1 MEDRVMTESFF
12 DPSRHKWREVTG
24 EPDSSYLI
32 HHDYTILGHDVAA
45 GTLDMIVRWGEDGGH
60 CPLHRHV
67 STTTILVLAGEQQ
80 LWDIHPDGSR
90 GEHKVRSAG
99 DYALTL
105 GDGLPHLERG
115 GEKGGMAFFGSHCTS
130 GGALYELLD
139 EEMKVIADVT
149 IETLVSD
156 WQDNT

>member
-1 MEDRVMTESFF
+1 MKSTRR
-12 DPSRHKWREVTG
+12 PAA
-24 EPDSSYLI
+24 SS
-32 HHDYTILGHDVAA
+32 
-45 GTLDMIVRWGEDGGH
+45 TLYRKTSK
-60 CPLHRHV
+60 HV
-67 STTTILVLAGEQQ
+67 LQQ